1 MVVLAF
7 ANEQEGRGYL
17 HELPREARELCGPAS
32 HLSFLLRV
40 GPTHRRIPKLCQ
52 TSSGIVPRMRI
63 PRTRFCRAPSLITI
77 CEAIPPP
84 GISKVAQ
91 NSPNPNRLS

>member
-32 HLSFLLRV
+32 HLSFLLRRSV
-40 GPTHRRIPKLCQ
+40 RHTDAFPNSARLVRVSCLECVFRVHA
-52 TSSGIVPRMRI
+52 SVVP
-63 PRTRFCRAPSLITI
+63 P
-77 CEAIPPP
+77 
-84 GISKVAQ
+84 V
-91 NSPNPNRLS
+91 